1 MNKMKK
7 LLLCGLIATEGLCA
21 SIVVD
26 ESLKKVDTVP
36 KWISTLGRSTITVL
50 ISGCT
55 ILAISKIY
63 GEIDTKEES
72 IQKDDDFDEDTE
84 LEFEDDLD

>member
-21 SIVVD
+21 SIVID

-55 ILAISKIY
+55 ILAITKVY

-72 IQKDDDFDEDTE
+72 IHEDDDFDEDTE